1 MGLVE
6 AVLAGDR
13 RAMARLITRIEN
25 DAAGARAELAQ
36 LYAHTGRAHIVGVT
50 GAPGVGKSTLVNE
63 LAKAYRADS
72 RRVGVL
78 AVDPT
83 SPFSGG
89 AVLGDRIRMR
99 DLSGDPG
106 VFIRSMATRGSL
118 GGLARATASAIRV
131 LDAAGFDVVV
141 VETVGAGQSEVEIA
155 QTAHTVV
162 VVEAAGMGDDV
173 QAIKAGLLEIADV
186 FAVNKADRPG
196 ADHTI
201 AALEMLLDLSHAVP
215 SSAEE
220 RPSRL
225 LEIIRSHHKPSPV
238 AKQAKLHLSESSET
252 LEEVSPKPGT
262 SPSQLLGEASGERV
276 SPLPAREEGQGVRS
290 IWRPPVIKAIAARG
304 EGVLDLVR
312 AIADHR
318 RYLEATGEM
327 ARRTQVHLVNELER
341 ILRDGLMDRLLS
353 QIDQASLASLMAQVA
368 TRELDPYAAAHQLLA
383 GSQ

>member
-1 MGLVE
+1 VGLAE

-13 RAMARLITRIEN
+13 RAIARLITRIEN
-25 DAAGARAELAQ
+25 DAAGAHAELAQ
-36 LYAHTGRAHIVGVT
+36 LYAHTGRAHILGIT
-50 GAPGVGKSTLVNE
+50 GAPGAGKSTLVNE

-99 DLSGDPG
+99 DLSGDSG

-118 GGLARATASAIRV
+118 GGLARATASAIKV
-131 LDAAGFDVVV
+131 LDAAGFDVVM

-215 SSAEE
+215 SPAEE

-225 LEIIRSHHKPSPV
+225 LEIIRGHHKPSPV
-238 AKQAKLHLSESSET
+238 AKQWGPHPSESTDSSVPPQPEDHDR
-252 LEEVSPKPGT
+252 VSGEATPKPGT
-262 SPSQLLGEASGERV
+262 SP
-276 SPLPAREEGQGVRS
+276 
-290 IWRPPVIKAIAARG
+290 WRPPVIKTIAARG
-304 EGVLDLVR
+304 DGVLDLVR

-327 ARRTQVHLVNELER
+327 ARRNQVHLVNELER

-353 QIDQASLASLMAQVA
+353 QIDQASLVALMAQVA
-368 TRELDPYAAAHQLLA
+368 TRELDPYAAAYRLLA

>member
-1 MGLVE
+1 VGLVE
-6 AVLAGDR
+6 AVLSGDR

-25 DAAGARAELAQ
+25 DAAGAHAELAQ
-36 LYAHTGRAHIVGVT
+36 LYAHTGRAHIVGIT
-50 GAPGVGKSTLVNE
+50 GAPGAGKSTLVNE

-118 GGLARATASAIRV
+118 GGLARATTSAIKV
-131 LDAAGFDVVV
+131 LDAAGFDVVM

-196 ADHTI
+196 ADHTL
-201 AALEMLLDLSHAVP
+201 AALEMLLDLSHAAP

-225 LEIIRSHHKPSPV
+225 LEIIRGHHKPSPA
-238 AKQAKLHLSESSET
+238 AKQTGPHLPESSET
-252 LEEVSPKPGT
+252 LEEEVPP
-262 SPSQLLGEASGERV
+262 ASGECV
-276 SPLPAREEGQGVRS
+276 SPFPAREGGQGVRS
-290 IWRPPVIKAIAARG
+290 IWRPPVIKTIAARG
-304 EGVLDLVR
+304 DGVLDLVR

-327 ARRTQVHLVNELER
+327 ARRNQVHLVNELER

-353 QIDQASLASLMAQVA
+353 QIDQARLASLMAQVA
-368 TRELDPYAAAHQLLA
+368 TRELDPYAAAHLLLA